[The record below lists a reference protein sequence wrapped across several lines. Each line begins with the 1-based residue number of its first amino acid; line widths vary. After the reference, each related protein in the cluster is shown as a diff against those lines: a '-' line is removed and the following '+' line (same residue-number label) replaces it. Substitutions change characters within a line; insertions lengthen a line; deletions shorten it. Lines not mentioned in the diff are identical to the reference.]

1 MNNDYLFEKKGSDEE
16 IEQIEAALSVYRVD
30 PVAPSLSRA
39 AIIEKPGP
47 ALGRFRSLFPH
58 AFAFGLL
65 VVLALIAISAV
76 WLGRGTT
83 SEITAVSPAEIIAPA
98 TTSVPLIARD
108 QPPASAVK
116 KPTTVD
122 AKPKQFVP
130 IATNQKP
137 QLARFVQR
145 KSAAKPRL
153 TQEEQ
158 YAYDQVKV
166 ALWLAGS
173 KLKVVQDTIDRTGD
187 KDSSTDKR

>member
-1 MNNDYLFEKKGSDEE
+1 MNNDYLFEKKGSDAE
-16 IEQIEAALSVYRVD
+16 IELLEAAMSVYRVD

-39 AIIEKPGP
+39 AIVEKAGP
-47 ALGRFRSLFPH
+47 AFGRFRSLFPH
-58 AFAFGLL
+58 AFAFGLFA
-65 VVLALIAISAV
+65 VLALIAISAV

-83 SEITAVSPAEIIAPA
+83 NEITAVSPAEIIAPA

-108 QPPASAVK
+108 QPPAHAVK
-116 KPTTVD
+116 KPTTVEV
-122 AKPKQFVP
+122 KPKQFVP
-130 IATNQKP
+130 IATNKKP
-137 QLARFVQR
+137 QLAKFIQR
-145 KSAAKPRL
+145 KSTAKPRL

-158 YAYDQVKV
+158 YAYDQLKV